1 MVGVVGQQCELVEAD
16 LQLLRDGHA
25 ISESERDVEFKD
37 RVRNEMLSV
46 KEEVE
51 RLGSV
56 VG

>member
-1 MVGVVGQQCELVEAD
+1 LVEVIGEQCELVEAD

-25 ISESERDVEFKD
+25 ISESERDVKFKD
-37 RVRNEMLSV
+37 RVRNEMRSV

>member
-1 MVGVVGQQCELVEAD
+1 

-25 ISESERDVEFKD
+25 ISESERDVKFKD
-37 RVRNEMLSV
+37 RVRNEMRSV

>member
-1 MVGVVGQQCELVEAD
+1 